1 MEFDKIK
8 VSLFIST
15 LALLVVT
22 IGMIVFGIKQGEQ
35 IRHLK
40 SDLKS
45 VQTEQNTN
53 QSESEKIIKEFY
65 KTVYNYEKSQ
75 KEISMTT
82 VKELA
87 TDNVYQELQNEINV
101 NNSYSPQ
108 QNTIQKSSVNENEI
122 KILAYASKDNSQQ
135 YLVTAP
141 IHQVFNG
148 TKNDFEINQ
157 IIQIKNQQITQ
168 RTTIQLGE
176 TNYYKSSDN

>member
-8 VSLFIST
+8 VGLFIST
-15 LALLVVT
+15 LVLLAVT

-45 VQTEQNTN
+45 VQTELADKQEQQNTN

-65 KTVYNYEKSQ
+65 KTVYNYEKSH
-75 KEISMTT
+75 
-82 VKELA
+82 KELA

-122 KILAYASKDNSQQ
+122 KILAYESKDNTQQ

-176 TNYYKSSDN
+176 E

>member
-1 MEFDKIK
+1 MEFDKVK
-8 VSLFIST
+8 VTLFILTIILFVFS
-15 LALLVVT
+15 VVMG
-22 IGMIVFGIKQGEQ
+22 IFGTKQSEQ
-35 IRHLK
+35 VRQLKIELK
-40 SDLKS
+40 SANQK
-45 VQTEQNTN
+45 QMINQNE
-53 QSESEKIIKEFY
+53 SESTEIIQEFF

-122 KILAYASKDNSQQ
+122 KILAYESKDNTQQ

-157 IIQIKNQQITQ
+157 LIQIKNQKITR

-176 TNYYKSSDN
+176 E